1 MEARRVVTPGPFLPA
16 SGTVPV
22 RYTHPSGL
30 SLATLTHSLRD
41 VPQARK
47 ERSGTV
53 GTRLDVRRE

>member
-1 MEARRVVTPGPFLPA
+1 VVTPGPFLPA